1 MPICQSPKIAEVLL
15 QAKTAA
21 ANDNYA
27 PVNKTMKALEPG
39 SVFKCFGQR
48 FWWRVTRLSDLSSK
62 GENRGSGVCR
72 LLWSDVKGSLSDG
85 QRMCG

>member
-1 MPICQSPKIAEVLL
+1 VPICQSPKIAEVLL

-39 SVFKCFGQR
+39 SVFK
-48 FWWRVTRLSDLSSK
+48 V
-62 GENRGSGVCR
+62 
-72 LLWSDVKGSLSDG
+72 LWSTILVAGHKIVGLIVE
-85 QRMCG
+85 RRKPR